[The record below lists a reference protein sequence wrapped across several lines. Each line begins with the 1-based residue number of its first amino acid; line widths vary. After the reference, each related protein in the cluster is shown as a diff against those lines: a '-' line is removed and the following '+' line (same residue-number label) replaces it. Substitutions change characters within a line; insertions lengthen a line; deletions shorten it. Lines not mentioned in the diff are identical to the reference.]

1 QAYWRAVIEG
11 GGSTT
16 AGDYFAELME
26 NPGQQNDRMY
36 ALEDQIRQ
44 EFGNRDSLAE
54 SVIYDLKRAASG
66 RTTNVESILSD
77 VGMRYDERREWPQS
91 DEFGPRTGDGGS
103 DEPPT
108 GEPLRLHVYGTAD
121 DR

>member
-1 QAYWRAVIEG
+1 MIEG

-26 NPGQQNDRMY
+26 NLGQQTDRMY
-36 ALEDQIRQ
+36 ALEDLVRQ
-44 EFGNRDSLAE
+44 EFGKRDSLAE

-77 VGMRYDERREWPQS
+77 VGMRYDERLEWPQS
-91 DEFGPRTGDGGS
+91 DEFGPQSDGSES
-103 DEPPT
+103 DDATE
-108 GEPLRLHVYGTAD
+108 GQPLRLHIYGTAD